1 MKYAVGIDLGG
12 TFVKA
17 ALVSESGEL
26 LHKSKLPIGFSA
38 KQQTILKTITQI
50 IQETIDKAT
59 ASNLKVQG
67 IGIGTPGIIYEGV
80 VLGGSENLDGW
91 ENLDLATYFS
101 QAFNLPVKV
110 DNDANLMGLGE
121 FYYGAAKGCTDVVF
135 LTIGTGIGGAIIIN
149 GALYGGYKNR
159 GAELGHVVVEHSG
172 PDCNCG
178 GKGCLELYSST
189 TALIKQ
195 YSEKSGMAID
205 DLSGHYI
212 IGKYHE
218 KEPNAVFCLEEHTK
232 YLGHGISSFINTFA
246 PEKVVIGGGI
256 SDAGQFYIDL
266 IKKTAFKYMMPDC
279 GNHTEIVKATLGN
292 DAGSLGAATLILK

>member
-17 ALVSESGEL
+17 ALVSENGKFVF
-26 LHKSKLPIGFSA
+26 KSKLPIGFSA
-38 KQQTILKTITQI
+38 KKQTILNTIKQI
-50 IQETIDKAT
+50 IKETIDKANE
-59 ASNLKVQG
+59 AQLDVEG
-67 IGIGTPGIIYEGV
+67 IGIGTPGIIYEGI

-101 QAFNLPVKV
+101 EAFNLPVKV

-121 FYYGAAKGCTDVVF
+121 FYFGAAKGCTDVVF
-135 LTIGTGIGGAIIIN
+135 LTIGTGIGGAVIIN
-149 GALYGGYKNR
+149 GALFGGYKNR
-159 GAELGHVVVEHSG
+159 GTELGHIVVEHSG

-195 YSEKSGMAID
+195 YSKRSGINID

-212 IGKYHE
+212 VKKYHE
-218 KEPNAVFCLEEHTK
+218 NEPNAVFCLQEHTK
-232 YLGHGISSFINTFA
+232 YLGHGIASFINTFA
-246 PEKVVIGGGI
+246 PQKVVIGGGI

-266 IKKTAFKYMMPDC
+266 IRKMAFKYMMPDC
-279 GNHTEIVKATLGN
+279 GNHTDVVGATLGN

>member
-26 LHKSKLPIGFSA
+26 VFKSKLPIGFTA
-38 KQQTILKTITQI
+38 KKQTILNTITQI
-50 IQETIDKAT
+50 IQEMIDKAT
-59 ASNLKVQG
+59 DAKLNVEG

-91 ENLDLATYFS
+91 ENLDLATYFLKV
-101 QAFNLPVKV
+101 FNLPVKV

-135 LTIGTGIGGAIIIN
+135 LTIGTGIGGAVIIN
-149 GALYGGYKNR
+149 GSLYGGYKNR
-159 GAELGHVVVEHSG
+159 GTELGHIVVEHSG

-178 GKGCLELYSST
+178 GKGCLELYAST

-195 YSEKSGMAID
+195 YSEKSGIAINN
-205 DLSGHYI
+205 LSGHYI
-212 IGKYHE
+212 VGKYHE
-218 KEPNAVFCLEEHTK
+218 GESNAVFCMQEHTK
-232 YLGHGISSFINTFA
+232 YLGHGVASFINTFA

-266 IKKTAFKYMMPDC
+266 ISKTAFKYMMPDC

>member
-17 ALVSESGEL
+17 ALVSENGKFVF
-26 LHKSKLPIGFSA
+26 KSKLPIGFSA
-38 KQQTILKTITQI
+38 KKQTILNTIKQI
-50 IQETIDKAT
+50 IKETINKANE
-59 ASNLKVQG
+59 AQLDVEG
-67 IGIGTPGIIYEGV
+67 IGIGTPGIIYEGI

-101 QAFNLPVKV
+101 EAFNLPVKV

-121 FYYGAAKGCTDVVF
+121 FYFGAAKGCTDVVF
-135 LTIGTGIGGAIIIN
+135 LTIGTGIGGAVIIN
-149 GALYGGYKNR
+149 GALFGGYKNR
-159 GAELGHVVVEHSG
+159 GTELGHIVVEHSG

-195 YSEKSGMAID
+195 YSKRSGINID

-212 IGKYHE
+212 VKKYHE
-218 KEPNAVFCLEEHTK
+218 NEPNAVFCLQEHTK
-232 YLGHGISSFINTFA
+232 YLGHGIASFINTFA
-246 PEKVVIGGGI
+246 PQKVVIGGGI

-266 IKKTAFKYMMPDC
+266 IRKMAFKYMMPDC
-279 GNHTEIVKATLGN
+279 GNHTDVVGATLGN

>member
-17 ALVSESGEL
+17 ALVSENGEIVF
-26 LHKSKLPIGFSA
+26 KNKLPIGFTT
-38 KQQTILKTITQI
+38 KKQTILNTIAQI

-59 ASNLKVQG
+59 AAQLNVDG

-91 ENLDLATYFS
+91 ENLDLVTYFS
-101 QAFNLPVKV
+101 EVFNLPVKV

-121 FYYGAAKGCTDVVF
+121 FHYGAAKSCTDVVF
-135 LTIGTGIGGAIIIN
+135 LTIGTGIGGAVIIN

-159 GAELGHVVVEHSG
+159 GTELGHIVIQHSG

-178 GKGCLELYSST
+178 GKGCLELYAST

-195 YSEKSGMAID
+195 YSEKSGMDID
-205 DLSGHYI
+205 DLSGHFI
-212 IGKYHE
+212 VEKYHE
-218 KEPNAVFCLEEHTK
+218 NEPNAVFCLQEHTK
-232 YLGHGISSFINTFA
+232 YLGHGIASFINTFA

-266 IKKTAFKYMMPDC
+266 ISKTAFKYMMPDC
-279 GNHTEIVKATLGN
+279 GNQTKIVKALLGN